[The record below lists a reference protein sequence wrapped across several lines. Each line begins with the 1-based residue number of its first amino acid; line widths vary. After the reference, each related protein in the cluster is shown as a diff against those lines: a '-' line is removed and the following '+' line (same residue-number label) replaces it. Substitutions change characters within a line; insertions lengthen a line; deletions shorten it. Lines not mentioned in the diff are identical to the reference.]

1 MSRWLLLMFTIATAL
16 VLACGNSPPSPTPDP
31 LERGIASMQVTS
43 PAFTNGQSIPSKYTC
58 EGDNISPP
66 IQVEGVPPQTRSL
79 ALIMD
84 DPDAPNGPFVHW
96 LAFNFEPGR
105 RELKEGLGKQGDDV
119 AEGRHG
125 LNGFGTRAYGGPC
138 PPAGPAHT
146 YRFMLHALDRG
157 LDLEAGA
164 TVTDLLTAMRGNV
177 LGLGILEGTFARGE

>member
-1 MSRWLLLMFTIATAL
+1 MTRWLLLFFVSVTAL
-16 VLACGNSPPSPTPDP
+16 LIACDGDAPSPTPDP
-31 LERGIASMQVTS
+31 LERGIAAMQVTS
-43 PAFTNGQSIPSKYTC
+43 PAFTDGQPIPTQYTC
-58 EGDNISPP
+58 EGEDVSPP
-66 IQVEGVPPQTRSL
+66 IQVEAVPPQTRSL

-105 RELKEGLGKQGDDV
+105 LELKEGLGKEGDDV

-125 LNGFGTRAYGGPC
+125 LNDFGIHGYGGPC

-146 YRFMLHALDRG
+146 YRFMLHALDRE

-177 LGLGILEGTFARGE
+177 LGLGILEGTFSRGE